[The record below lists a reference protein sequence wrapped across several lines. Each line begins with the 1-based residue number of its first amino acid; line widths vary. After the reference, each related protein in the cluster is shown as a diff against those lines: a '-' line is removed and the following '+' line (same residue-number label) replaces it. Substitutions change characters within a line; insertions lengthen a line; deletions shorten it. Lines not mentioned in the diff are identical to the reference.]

1 LKKGS
6 HNSIIKNKNK
16 EVEEMKE
23 KNNDDY
29 FIKQKPSIIR
39 SIGGL
44 LTFSTI
50 LPLNIYTTI
59 DEMARLTWIWPSVNG
74 IVGLLAAIIASIL
87 AAFIHFDAI
96 LIAAIIYGF
105 LLLINGFNHFDGL
118 MDFGDG
124 VMVHGSPQKK
134 LSIMKDP
141 MTGVGGIST
150 GFIVGTI
157 TIAAYCSLINYAYA
171 INLNLILLIIV
182 AEISA
187 KIGLTTC
194 CVCSRP
200 SSEGI
205 GKYFIKYMNLNN
217 YILGLIICLIISAL
231 ISGAVA
237 FQIGIIGIIGGAFG
251 GALTAWIANR
261 HLGIANGDVLG
272 TSNEL
277 GRLFSLLAMLIIIST
292 SFHGLI

>member
-1 LKKGS
+1 
-6 HNSIIKNKNK
+6 
-16 EVEEMKE
+16 MKDQ
-23 KNNDDY
+23 NNDDY
-29 FIKQKPSIIR
+29 FEKQSPSTLR

-59 DEMARLTWIWPSVNG
+59 DEMAKFTWFWPVLNG
-74 IVGLLAAIIASIL
+74 LIGLMATIIAFLLAKS
-87 AAFIHFDAI
+87 IHFDPL
-96 LIAAIIYGF
+96 LIAAIVYGF

-124 VMVHGSPQKK
+124 VMVHGSPEKK

-141 MTGVGGIST
+141 MTGVGGIAV

-157 TIAAYCSLINYAYA
+157 TISAYASLMNYAYA
-171 INLNLILLIIV
+171 INFNFILLIIV

-194 CVCSRP
+194 CI
-200 SSEGI
+200 SSQASEEGI
-205 GKYFIKYMNLNN
+205 GKYFIKYMNLKN
-217 YILGLIICLIISAL
+217 YVIGLIICFIISVAL
-231 ISGAVA
+231 SLGTGIH
-237 FQIGIIGIIGGAFG
+237 IGLLGIIGGAFG
-251 GALTAWIANR
+251 GALTSLIAKK
-261 HLGIANGDVLG
+261 HLKIANGDVLG

-277 GRLFSLLAMLIIIST
+277 GRLFSLLAMLVLISINF
-292 SFHGLI
+292 SALI

>member
-1 LKKGS
+1 ME
-6 HNSIIKNKNK
+6 IKELMDYFDGFEN
-16 EVEEMKE
+16 MKD

-29 FIKQKPSIIR
+29 FEKQSPSTLR

-59 DEMARLTWIWPSVNG
+59 DEMARLTWFWPVLNG
-74 IVGLLAAIIASIL
+74 LIGLIATIIAFIL
-87 AAFIHFDAI
+87 AKFIHFDPI

-124 VMVHGSPQKK
+124 VMVHGSPEKK

-141 MTGVGGIST
+141 MTGVGGIAT
-150 GFIVGTI
+150 GFIAGTI
-157 TIAAYCSLINYAYA
+157 TIAAYTSLINYSYA
-171 INLNLILLIIV
+171 VGFNLLLLIIV
-182 AEISA
+182 AEIAA

-194 CVCSRP
+194 CICSQA
-200 SSEGI
+200 SEEGI
-205 GKYFIKYMNLNN
+205 GKYFIKYMNLKN
-217 YILGLIICLIISAL
+217 YVVGLIICFILSVAL
-231 ISGAVA
+231 SLVPGIH
-237 FQIGIIGIIGGAFG
+237 IGLLGIIGGAFG
-251 GALTAWIANR
+251 GALTALIAKK
-261 HLGIANGDVLG
+261 HLKIANGDVLG

-277 GRLFSLLAMLIIIST
+277 GRLFSLLAMLVLVSINFS
-292 SFHGLI
+292 SLI

>member
-1 LKKGS
+1 
-6 HNSIIKNKNK
+6 
-16 EVEEMKE
+16 MKE

-29 FIKQKPSIIR
+29 FEKQNPSTLR

-59 DEMARLTWIWPSVNG
+59 DEMAKMTWFWPIING
-74 IVGLLAAIIASIL
+74 IVGLLAAIIAFIL
-87 AAFIHFDAI
+87 ARFIHFDAL
-96 LIAAIIYGF
+96 LIATIVYGF
-105 LLLINGFNHFDGL
+105 LLIINGFNHFDGL

-124 VMVHGSPQKK
+124 IMVHGSPEKK

-157 TIAAYCSLINYAYA
+157 TIAAYTSLISYAYA
-171 INLNLILLIIV
+171 INLNFLLLIIV

-194 CVCSRP
+194 CI
-200 SSEGI
+200 SSESSDEGI
-205 GKYFIKYMNLNN
+205 GKYFINYMNLKN
-217 YILGLIICLIISAL
+217 YVLGLIICVIISVAL
-231 ISGAVA
+231 SLGPGIH
-237 FQIGIIGIIGGAFG
+237 IGLLGIIGGAFG
-251 GALTAWIANR
+251 GALSALIAKR
-261 HLGIANGDVLG
+261 HLKIANGDVLG
-272 TSNEL
+272 ASNEL
-277 GRLFSLLAMLIIIST
+277 GRLFSLMAMLLLISINF
-292 SFHGLI
+292 SALI

>member
-1 LKKGS
+1 
-6 HNSIIKNKNK
+6 
-16 EVEEMKE
+16 MKE

-29 FIKQKPSIIR
+29 FEKQNPSTLR

-59 DEMARLTWIWPSVNG
+59 DEMAKMTWFWPVING
-74 IVGLLAAIIASIL
+74 IIGLMAAIIAFIL
-87 AAFIHFDAI
+87 ARFIHFDAL
-96 LIAAIIYGF
+96 LIATIVYGF
-105 LLLINGFNHFDGL
+105 LLIINGFNHFDGL

-124 VMVHGSPQKK
+124 IMVHGSPEKK

-157 TIAAYCSLINYAYA
+157 TIAAYTSLISYAYA
-171 INLNLILLIIV
+171 INLNFLLLIIV

-194 CVCSRP
+194 CI
-200 SSEGI
+200 SSESSDEGI
-205 GKYFIKYMNLNN
+205 GKYFINYMNLKN
-217 YILGLIICLIISAL
+217 YVLGLIICFIISVAL
-231 ISGAVA
+231 SLGPGIH
-237 FQIGIIGIIGGAFG
+237 IGLLGIIGGAFG
-251 GALTAWIANR
+251 GALSALIAKR
-261 HLGIANGDVLG
+261 HLKIANGDVLG
-272 TSNEL
+272 ASNEL
-277 GRLFSLLAMLIIIST
+277 GRLFSLMAMLLLISINF
-292 SFHGLI
+292 SALI

>member
-1 LKKGS
+1 MGIEEL
-6 HNSIIKNKNK
+6 IDIKEFDGFEN
-16 EVEEMKE
+16 MKDQ
-23 KNNDDY
+23 NNDDY
-29 FIKQKPSIIR
+29 FEKQSPSTLR

-59 DEMARLTWIWPSVNG
+59 DEMAKFTWFWPVLNG
-74 IVGLLAAIIASIL
+74 LIGLMATIIAFLLAKS
-87 AAFIHFDAI
+87 IHFDPL
-96 LIAAIIYGF
+96 LIAAIVYGF

-124 VMVHGSPQKK
+124 VMVHGSPEKK

-141 MTGVGGIST
+141 MTGVGGIAV

-157 TIAAYCSLINYAYA
+157 TISAYASLMNYAYA
-171 INLNLILLIIV
+171 INFNFILLIIV

-194 CVCSRP
+194 CI
-200 SSEGI
+200 SSQASEEGI
-205 GKYFIKYMNLNN
+205 GKYFIKYMNLKN
-217 YILGLIICLIISAL
+217 YVIGLIICFIISVAL
-231 ISGAVA
+231 SLGTGIH
-237 FQIGIIGIIGGAFG
+237 IGLLGIIGGAFG
-251 GALTAWIANR
+251 GALTSLIAKK
-261 HLGIANGDVLG
+261 HLKIANGDVLG

-277 GRLFSLLAMLIIIST
+277 GRLFSLLAMLVLISINF
-292 SFHGLI
+292 SALI

>member
-1 LKKGS
+1 MIRK
-6 HNSIIKNKNK
+6 NIIKGTDD
-16 EVEEMKE
+16 MKE
-23 KNNDDY
+23 ENNDDY
-29 FIKQKPSIIR
+29 FEKQNPSVLR

-59 DEMARLTWIWPSVNG
+59 DEMAKLTWFWPVINI
-74 IVGLLAAIIASIL
+74 IVGLMAAIIAYIL
-87 AAFIHFDAI
+87 AGFIHFDAL
-96 LIAAIIYGF
+96 LIAAIVYGF

-124 VMVHGSPQKK
+124 VMVHGTPEKK

-157 TIAAYCSLINYAYA
+157 TIAAFCSLINYAYA
-171 INLNLILLIIV
+171 INLNFILLIIV

-194 CVCSRP
+194 CICSA
-200 SSEGI
+200 SSDDGI
-205 GKYFIKYMNLNN
+205 GKYFIKYMNLKN
-217 YILGLIICLIISAL
+217 YVTGLIICLIISTAL
-231 ISGAVA
+231 SLSVG

-251 GALTAWIANR
+251 GALTALIAKR
-261 HLGIANGDVLG
+261 HLKVANGDVLG

-277 GRLFSLLAMLIIIST
+277 GRLFSLIGMLIVISI
-292 SFHGLI
+292 SFSALI

>member
-1 LKKGS
+1 
-6 HNSIIKNKNK
+6 
-16 EVEEMKE
+16 MKD

-29 FIKQKPSIIR
+29 FEKQNPSTLR
-39 SIGGL
+39 SLGGL

-59 DEMARLTWIWPSVNG
+59 DELAKLTWFWPVLNG
-74 IVGLLAAIIASIL
+74 LIG
-87 AAFIHFDAI
+87 
-96 LIAAIIYGF
+96 LIAAIIAFILTRFIHFDPLLVAAIVYGF
-105 LLLINGFNHFDGL
+105 LLIINGFNHFDGL

-124 VMVHGSPQKK
+124 IMVHGSPEKK

-157 TIAAYCSLINYAYA
+157 TIAAYASLINYSYA
-171 INLNLILLIIV
+171 VSLNFLLLIIV

-194 CVCSRP
+194 CI
-200 SSEGI
+200 SSQASEEGI
-205 GKYFIKYMNLNN
+205 GKYFIKYMNLKN
-217 YILGLIICLIISAL
+217 YVIGLIICFIISAAL
-231 ISGAVA
+231 SLGPGIH
-237 FQIGIIGIIGGAFG
+237 IGLLGIIGGAFG
-251 GALTAWIANR
+251 GALTALLAKKHIKV
-261 HLGIANGDVLG
+261 ANGDVLG

-277 GRLFSLLAMLIIIST
+277 GRLFSLIAMLVLISMNFST
-292 SFHGLI
+292 LI

>member
-1 LKKGS
+1 
-6 HNSIIKNKNK
+6 
-16 EVEEMKE
+16 MKE

-29 FIKQKPSIIR
+29 FEKQNPSTLR

-59 DEMARLTWIWPSVNG
+59 DEMAKMTWFWPIING
-74 IVGLLAAIIASIL
+74 IVGLLAAIIAFIL
-87 AAFIHFDAI
+87 ARFIHFDAL
-96 LIAAIIYGF
+96 LIATIVYGF
-105 LLLINGFNHFDGL
+105 LLIINGFNHFDGL

-124 VMVHGSPQKK
+124 IMAHGSPEKK

-157 TIAAYCSLINYAYA
+157 TIAAYTSLISYAYA
-171 INLNLILLIIV
+171 INLNFLLLIIV

-194 CVCSRP
+194 CI
-200 SSEGI
+200 SSESSDEGI
-205 GKYFIKYMNLNN
+205 GKYFINYMNLKN
-217 YILGLIICLIISAL
+217 YVLGLIICFIISVAL
-231 ISGAVA
+231 SLGPGIH
-237 FQIGIIGIIGGAFG
+237 IGLLGIIGGAFG
-251 GALTAWIANR
+251 GALSALIAKR
-261 HLGIANGDVLG
+261 HLKIANGDVLG
-272 TSNEL
+272 ASNEL
-277 GRLFSLLAMLIIIST
+277 GRLFSLMAMLLLISINF
-292 SFHGLI
+292 SALI

>member
-1 LKKGS
+1 
-6 HNSIIKNKNK
+6 
-16 EVEEMKE
+16 MKD

-29 FIKQKPSIIR
+29 FEKQSPSTLR

-59 DEMARLTWIWPSVNG
+59 DEMARLTWFWPVLNG
-74 IVGLLAAIIASIL
+74 LIGLIATIIAFIL
-87 AAFIHFDAI
+87 AKFIHFDPI

-124 VMVHGSPQKK
+124 VMVHGSPEKK

-141 MTGVGGIST
+141 MTGVGGIAT
-150 GFIVGTI
+150 GFIAGTI
-157 TIAAYCSLINYAYA
+157 TIAAYTSLINYSYA
-171 INLNLILLIIV
+171 VGFNLLLLIIV
-182 AEISA
+182 AEIAA

-194 CVCSRP
+194 CICSQA
-200 SSEGI
+200 SEEGI
-205 GKYFIKYMNLNN
+205 GKYFIKYMNLKN
-217 YILGLIICLIISAL
+217 YVFGLIICFILSVELSLVPGIH
-231 ISGAVA
+231 
-237 FQIGIIGIIGGAFG
+237 IGLLGIIGGAFG
-251 GALTAWIANR
+251 GALTALIAKK
-261 HLGIANGDVLG
+261 HLKIANGDVLG

-277 GRLFSLLAMLIIIST
+277 GRLFSLLAMLVLISINF
-292 SFHGLI
+292 SSLI

>member
-1 LKKGS
+1 
-6 HNSIIKNKNK
+6 
-16 EVEEMKE
+16 MKE

-29 FIKQKPSIIR
+29 FEKQNPSVFR

-59 DEMARLTWIWPSVNG
+59 DEMAKLTWFWPVING
-74 IVGLLAAIIASIL
+74 FVGLLAFIIAYIL
-87 AAFIHFDAI
+87 CQFIHFDPL

-124 VMVHGSPQKK
+124 VMVHGSPEKK
-134 LSIMKDP
+134 LGIMKDP

-157 TIAAYCSLINYAYA
+157 TIAAYSSLITYSYA
-171 INLNLILLIIV
+171 ISLNLLLLIII

-187 KIGLTTC
+187 KIGLTSC
-194 CVCSRP
+194 CI
-200 SSEGI
+200 SSAASDEGI
-205 GKYFIKYMNLNN
+205 GKYFIQYMNIKN
-217 YILGLIICLIISAL
+217 YIFGLIICLAISAIL
-231 ISGAVA
+231 SSSAG

-251 GALTAWIANR
+251 GALTALIAKR
-261 HLGIANGDVLG
+261 HLKIANGDVLG

-277 GRLFSLLAMLIIIST
+277 GRLFSLLAMLIAISM
-292 SFHGLI
+292 SFSALI

>member
-1 LKKGS
+1 
-6 HNSIIKNKNK
+6 
-16 EVEEMKE
+16 MKD

-29 FIKQKPSIIR
+29 FEKQSPSTLR

-59 DEMARLTWIWPSVNG
+59 DEMARLTWLWPVLNG
-74 IVGLLAAIIASIL
+74 LIGLIATIIAFIL
-87 AAFIHFDAI
+87 AKFIHFDPI

-124 VMVHGSPQKK
+124 VMVHGSPEKK

-141 MTGVGGIST
+141 MTGVGGIAT
-150 GFIVGTI
+150 GFIAGTI
-157 TIAAYCSLINYAYA
+157 TIAAYTSLINYSYA
-171 INLNLILLIIV
+171 VGFNLLLLIIV
-182 AEISA
+182 AEIAA

-194 CVCSRP
+194 CICSQA
-200 SSEGI
+200 SEEGI
-205 GKYFIKYMNLNN
+205 GKYFIKYMNLKN
-217 YILGLIICLIISAL
+217 YVVGLIICFILSVAL
-231 ISGAVA
+231 SLVPGIH
-237 FQIGIIGIIGGAFG
+237 IGLLGIIGGAFG
-251 GALTAWIANR
+251 GALTALIAKK
-261 HLGIANGDVLG
+261 HLKIANGDVLG

-277 GRLFSLLAMLIIIST
+277 GRLFSLLAMLVLISINF
-292 SFHGLI
+292 SSLI

>member
-1 LKKGS
+1 
-6 HNSIIKNKNK
+6 
-16 EVEEMKE
+16 MKE
-23 KNNDDY
+23 ENNDDY
-29 FIKQKPSIIR
+29 FEKQSPSTLR

-50 LPLNIYTTI
+50 LPLNVYTTI
-59 DEMARLTWIWPSVNG
+59 DEMAKLTWFWPILNG
-74 IVGLLAAIIASIL
+74 LIGLMAAIIALIL
-87 AAFIHFDAI
+87 AKFIHFDPL
-96 LIAAIIYGF
+96 LIAAIVYGF
-105 LLLINGFNHFDGL
+105 LLIINGFNHFDGL

-124 VMVHGSPQKK
+124 VMVHGSPKKK

-171 INLNLILLIIV
+171 VNLNFILLIIV
-182 AEISA
+182 AEIAA

-194 CVCSRP
+194 CI
-200 SSEGI
+200 SSKASDEGI
-205 GKYFIKYMNLNN
+205 GKYFIEYMNLKN
-217 YILGLIICLIISAL
+217 YVIGLIICFIVAAAL
-231 ISGAVA
+231 SLKIG

-251 GALTAWIANR
+251 GALTALIAKR
-261 HLGIANGDVLG
+261 HLEIANGDVLG

-277 GRLFSLLAMLIIIST
+277 GRLFSLIGMLIIISMNF
-292 SFHGLI
+292 SNLI

>member
-1 LKKGS
+1 
-6 HNSIIKNKNK
+6 
-16 EVEEMKE
+16 MKDE
-23 KNNDDY
+23 NNDDY
-29 FIKQKPSIIR
+29 FEKQKPSTLR

-59 DEMARLTWIWPSVNG
+59 DEMAKLTWFWPVLNG
-74 IVGLLAAIIASIL
+74 FIGLIATIIAFIL
-87 AAFIHFDAI
+87 TRFIHFDP
-96 LIAAIIYGF
+96 LLVAAIVYGF
-105 LLLINGFNHFDGL
+105 LLIINGYNHFDGL

-124 VMVHGSPQKK
+124 IMVHGSPEKK

-157 TIAAYCSLINYAYA
+157 TIAAYASLINYAYA
-171 INLNLILLIIV
+171 ISLNFLLLIIV

-194 CVCSRP
+194 CI
-200 SSEGI
+200 SSKASEEGI
-205 GKYFIKYMNLNN
+205 GKYFIKYMNLKN
-217 YILGLIICLIISAL
+217 YVIGLIICFII
-231 ISGAVA
+231 AVA
-237 FQIGIIGIIGGAFG
+237 LSLGPGIHIGLLGIIGGGFG
-251 GALTAWIANR
+251 GALTALLAKK
-261 HLGIANGDVLG
+261 HLKIANGDVLG

-277 GRLFSLLAMLIIIST
+277 GRLFSLLAMLVLISINF
-292 SFHGLI
+292 SALI